1 MLGSCC
7 SSRKEQHTTFVCERW
22 GSSKRGRMLPP
33 STPER
38 QKTNDRPG
46 KKRLFVPCQPVRVC
60 VCVCCCFFVLCLAP
74 PPRLSSSFRPMKRRP
89 KMSIHYS
96 GEKRPQSKIFSRVT
110 PCVRLW
116 HGHSFFLFLFT
127 RLGISHF
134 VIRVLFLIFFFI
146 ATRICARARRQRQQQ
161 QHVLIIHRRHQRS
174 SAICK
179 CCVVRPTGSFVWPI
193 NA

>member
-1 MLGSCC
+1 MCVSVGVRAREDEC
-7 SSRKEQHTTFVCERW
+7 SRHLLLSAKKQTT
-22 GSSKRGRMLPP
+22 GR
-33 STPER
+33 
-38 QKTNDRPG
+38 G
-46 KKRLFVPCQPVRVC
+46 KKGCLFHVNPSMC

-74 PPRLSSSFRPMKRRP
+74 PTLFFLSANEKTP
-89 KMSIHYS
+89 KKSIHYS

-110 PCVRLW
+110 PCVRFW
-116 HGHSFFLFLFT
+116 HGHSFFFFFFFT

-179 CCVVRPTGSFVWPI
+179 CCVVRPTGSFV
-193 NA
+193 